1 MIFVIR
7 ENCLGTP
14 GKYVEPQGSR
24 IFEGMGRVEQFQM
37 FGSGQKLIFPAEL
50 SLEQFYVAKT
60 RSRGRIVSG
69 RILGKYNL
77 SFAK

>member
-14 GKYVEPQGSR
+14 GKYVEPQGSQ
-24 IFEGMGRVEQFQM
+24 IFEGMGTVEQFQM

-50 SLEQFYVAKT
+50 
-60 RSRGRIVSG
+60 RSEIQQKPQSMIYSAGRGRKGVC
-69 RILGKYNL
+69 
-77 SFAK
+77 